1 MAISIK
7 LKSEKMIYRS
17 VVLMGKSETKSRHA
31 GKTLGMG
38 LLWSSKNIG
47 LAVKTTLVTSYLSF
61 YATDVL
67 GMAASLIG
75 SILLG
80 CKLFDGVTDLF
91 AGWLIDNTRTRLGKA
106 RPYEWSILFCGIFTI
121 LLFSTPHF
129 GMAGKAIW
137 LAVMY
142 VLTEAVFATLIN
154 TSDPIYLLRAFPEE
168 EERSSVYSISVVISQ
183 AISMALGVLLP
194 SLIATAG
201 TSQTEWTRMVLL
213 LVGPTALI
221 GMIRFFFIREKYVE
235 PAEKRQKTEEA
246 AEQKKKSSS
255 GHISA
260 WTGLKAI
267 GRNKYLLLLMLM
279 IIIIIICS
287 GLINTAGTYYFKYF
301 VGDIGKMSVVNFA
314 MIASVVMLIIFVP
327 LSNKIGKCR
336 VLQIGLILASIGCV
350 VRVAG
355 GTSMVTLVLGMSL
368 VMFGIM
374 PISLY
379 FPLYLFDIIDYGEWK
394 TGDRVEGMMAA
405 LPAFATKIANGLS
418 VSLASFI
425 LGAAGYNGKLAVQS
439 ASAMHAIELT
449 YNYIPLICM
458 VIMTIISLIWFNMD
472 KDMPAVKQELA
483 ERHKKEELENETA

>member
-1 MAISIK
+1 
-7 LKSEKMIYRS
+7 
-17 VVLMGKSETKSRHA
+17 
-31 GKTLGMG
+31 
-38 LLWSSKNIG
+38 
-47 LAVKTTLVTSYLSF
+47 
-61 YATDVL
+61 
-67 GMAASLIG
+67 
-75 SILLG
+75 
-80 CKLFDGVTDLF
+80 
-91 AGWLIDNTRTRLGKA
+91 
-106 RPYEWSILFCGIFTI
+106 
-121 LLFSTPHF
+121 
-129 GMAGKAIW
+129 
-137 LAVMY
+137 
-142 VLTEAVFATLIN
+142 
-154 TSDPIYLLRAFPEE
+154 
-168 EERSSVYSISVVISQ
+168 
-183 AISMALGVLLP
+183 
-194 SLIATAG
+194 
-201 TSQTEWTRMVLL
+201 
-213 LVGPTALI
+213 
-221 GMIRFFFIREKYVE
+221 
-235 PAEKRQKTEEA
+235 
-246 AEQKKKSSS
+246 
-255 GHISA
+255 
-260 WTGLKAI
+260 
-267 GRNKYLLLLMLM
+267 
-279 IIIIIICS
+279 
-287 GLINTAGTYYFKYF
+287 
-301 VGDIGKMSVVNFA
+301 MSVVNFA